1 MALPYPI
8 LSLTLAP
15 ADSADRERLHAALS
29 AFSEADPALTVEV
42 NLASCITTVRGESL
56 EQLEALC
63 RRVEEEGH
71 LPLAFASLEVNR
83 LETIRQSAEAE
94 GKYIRQ
100 TGGSGNYAHVKLR
113 LEPSEQG
120 KGIEFFDEIKGGV
133 IPPRF
138 IQPIEAGIREA
149 AQAGILAGHPMVD
162 LRATLYDGSFHEMD
176 SNDLAF
182 RIAASQAFQAAA
194 RNALPVVL
202 EPVMAVVFTVP
213 ESKLSATRAE
223 IRTRRG
229 RVATT
234 SIVRGIAVISAAI
247 PLAAML
253 RDSGQKTTTMA
264 FDSFQPVSS
273 DQDDA
278 EPSGFAVRNPKGPKP
293 MTGAAAADLNS
304 DRT

>member
-1 MALPYPI
+1 
-8 LSLTLAP
+8 
-15 ADSADRERLHAALS
+15 
-29 AFSEADPALTVEV
+29 
-42 NLASCITTVRGESL
+42 
-56 EQLEALC
+56 
-63 RRVEEEGH
+63 
-71 LPLAFASLEVNR
+71 
-83 LETIRQSAEAE
+83 
-94 GKYIRQ
+94 
-100 TGGSGNYAHVKLR
+100 VKLR

-120 KGIEFFDEIKGGV
+120 KGIEFLDEIKGGV